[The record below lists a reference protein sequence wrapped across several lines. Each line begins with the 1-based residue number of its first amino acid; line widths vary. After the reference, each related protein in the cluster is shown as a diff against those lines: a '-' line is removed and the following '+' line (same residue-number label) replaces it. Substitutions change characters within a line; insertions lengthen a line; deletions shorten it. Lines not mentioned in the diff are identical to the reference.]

1 MKGNEIMD
9 NKELCYMLDLDP
21 DTVEDVNITRK
32 DEKYVF
38 SIVMKRQ
45 TYECPECHSSHVNIK
60 ANKSKKLV
68 GAQFNNCPSIYMIH
82 FKRLCC
88 RDCGS
93 SFYDHVP
100 LADETTKIARVTQLH
115 ILEDLKPFNSVFAS
129 VARKYDISTTKV
141 ISLFDENVQVKR
153 HPLPRILLIDEFY
166 FQRHSQQKYA
176 FVMMNFENKVIVD
189 IIKSRWQNVLSDYF
203 YSIDAEKGKGEKRE
217 KEKVEFVCSD
227 LYEPYRSI
235 IATYFKNATYLVDH
249 FHVVKL
255 VNDQLNNTRKREM
268 RKHSYARQSKEYRLL
283 KFRYKL
289 LMQYGPTVDIETYRF
304 DSILGCHCVNKT
316 VLDEILSISDDIKA
330 FYDVKEA
337 FMALDDIDEKS
348 AAEHDLEKELDEI
361 IKRFHQLGTK
371 EGVSISKTLKSWKRE
386 YLNSFTWVNGRR
398 ISNGPP
404 EGKNNYIKK
413 ILSNANGYR
422 NFNRA
427 RNKIMFSQNLH
438 NEYDSGFSD
447 LYIVDK
453 ILNSRKQKAK

>member
-1 MKGNEIMD
+1 
-9 NKELCYMLDLDP
+9 
-21 DTVEDVNITRK
+21 
-32 DEKYVF
+32 
-38 SIVMKRQ
+38 
-45 TYECPECHSSHVNIK
+45 
-60 ANKSKKLV
+60 
-68 GAQFNNCPSIYMIH
+68 MIH

-100 LADETTKIARVTQLH
+100 LADETTKIARAWQLH
-115 ILEDLKPFNSVFAS
+115 ILEDLKKPFNFVFAS
-129 VARKYDISTTKV
+129 IARKYDISTAKV

-203 YSIDAEKGKGEKRE
+203 YSIDADKGKGEKRE

-268 RKHSYARQSKEYRLL
+268 RKHSYARQSKEYKLL

-348 AAEHDLEKELDEI
+348 AAEHDLEKRIPQFLHMGQWKKNF
-361 IKRFHQLGTK
+361 KRPTRRKEQLHQEDTQQCQWL
-371 EGVSISKTLKSWKRE
+371 
-386 YLNSFTWVNGRR
+386 
-398 ISNGPP
+398 
-404 EGKNNYIKK
+404 
-413 ILSNANGYR
+413 
-422 NFNRA
+422 
-427 RNKIMFSQNLH
+427 
-438 NEYDSGFSD
+438 
-447 LYIVDK
+447 
-453 ILNSRKQKAK
+453 

>member
-1 MKGNEIMD
+1 MD

-227 LYEPYRSI
+227 LY
-235 IATYFKNATYLVDH
+235 
-249 FHVVKL
+249 
-255 VNDQLNNTRKREM
+255 
-268 RKHSYARQSKEYRLL
+268 SKTL
-283 KFRYKL
+283 
-289 LMQYGPTVDIETYRF
+289 P
-304 DSILGCHCVNKT
+304 
-316 VLDEILSISDDIKA
+316 ILSIIFMLLSSSMISLIIPGKGKCVNIHMPGSPRNTDSSNSDIN
-330 FYDVKEA
+330 FSCSTV
-337 FMALDDIDEKS
+337 LPLTLRHIDLIQYL
-348 AAEHDLEKELDEI
+348 AA
-361 IKRFHQLGTK
+361 T
-371 EGVSISKTLKSWKRE
+371 VSIKPFWMRFFPSAM
-386 YLNSFTWVNGRR
+386 
-398 ISNGPP
+398 I
-404 EGKNNYIKK
+404 
-413 ILSNANGYR
+413 
-422 NFNRA
+422 
-427 RNKIMFSQNLH
+427 
-438 NEYDSGFSD
+438 
-447 LYIVDK
+447 
-453 ILNSRKQKAK
+453 

>member
-68 GAQFNNCPSIYMIH
+68 GAQFNNCPSI
-82 FKRLCC
+82 
-88 RDCGS
+88 
-93 SFYDHVP
+93 
-100 LADETTKIARVTQLH
+100 
-115 ILEDLKPFNSVFAS
+115 
-129 VARKYDISTTKV
+129 
-141 ISLFDENVQVKR
+141 FDENVQLKR
-153 HPLPRILLIDEFY
+153 HPMPRILLIDGFY
-166 FQRHSQQKYA
+166 FQRHNQQKYA
-176 FVMMNFENKVIVD
+176 FVMMNFENKVSVGVMYF
-189 IIKSRWQNVLSDYF
+189 IKSRWQNVLSDYF

-249 FHVVKL
+249 FHVVKP

-268 RKHSYARQSKEYRLL
+268 RKHSYARQYKEYRLL

-330 FYDVKEA
+330 FYDVREA

-398 ISNGPP
+398 ISNGPL

-422 NFNRA
+422 DFNRA

>member
-21 DTVEDVNITRK
+21 DTVEDVNI
-32 DEKYVF
+32 
-38 SIVMKRQ
+38 

-68 GAQFNNCPSIYMIH
+68 GAQFNNCPSI
-82 FKRLCC
+82 
-88 RDCGS
+88 
-93 SFYDHVP
+93 
-100 LADETTKIARVTQLH
+100 
-115 ILEDLKPFNSVFAS
+115 
-129 VARKYDISTTKV
+129 
-141 ISLFDENVQVKR
+141 FDENVQLKR
-153 HPLPRILLIDEFY
+153 HPMPRILLIDGFY
-166 FQRHSQQKYA
+166 FQRHNQQKYA
-176 FVMMNFENKVIVD
+176 FVMMNFENKVSVGVMYF
-189 IIKSRWQNVLSDYF
+189 IKSRWQNVLSDYF

-249 FHVVKL
+249 FHVVKP

-268 RKHSYARQSKEYRLL
+268 RKHSYARQYKEYRLL

-330 FYDVKEA
+330 FYDVREA

-371 EGVSISKTLKSWKRE
+371 EDVSISKTLKSWKRE

-398 ISNGPP
+398 ISNGPL

-422 NFNRA
+422 DFNRA

>member
-68 GAQFNNCPSIYMIH
+68 GAQFNNCPSI
-82 FKRLCC
+82 
-88 RDCGS
+88 
-93 SFYDHVP
+93 
-100 LADETTKIARVTQLH
+100 
-115 ILEDLKPFNSVFAS
+115 
-129 VARKYDISTTKV
+129 
-141 ISLFDENVQVKR
+141 FDENVQLKR
-153 HPLPRILLIDEFY
+153 HPMPRILLIDGFY
-166 FQRHSQQKYA
+166 FQRHNQQKYA
-176 FVMMNFENKVIVD
+176 FVMMNFENKVSVGVMYF
-189 IIKSRWQNVLSDYF
+189 IKSRWQNVLSDYF

-268 RKHSYARQSKEYRLL
+268 RKHSYARQSKEYKLL

-398 ISNGPP
+398 ISNGPL

-447 LYIVDK
+447 LYIVDR